1 MAATGEGMRPCL
13 ISYGVTQ
20 DSDIPL
26 LLVDGR
32 EPNGTASE
40 PPVVHHVKEEAP
52 VLTVTVVVG
61 NPKPRSRTR
70 QVAEALVSALVDT
83 TAIDL
88 VVIDLIDIA
97 DRIFTWPEESVAA
110 LNDRVAASD
119 LVVVASPTYKAA
131 YSGLLKS
138 FLDRY
143 SAGALTGVV
152 AVPVMTGAD
161 ATHTLAPETTLR
173 PLLVELGATVP
184 TRAFY
189 FEIPRMG
196 DLDTIAARWATD
208 QAPALAGTSR
218 LTAALLPHLRAEA
231 VTS

>member
-1 MAATGEGMRPCL
+1 MQREPLRTIRDTRP
-13 ISYGVTQ
+13 SMDVPPPTRA
-20 DSDIPL
+20 
-26 LLVDGR
+26 GR
-32 EPNGTASE
+32 EPNGTASAH
-40 PPVVHHVKEEAP
+40 PVVHHVKEEAP

-70 QVAEALVSALVDT
+70 QVAEALVSAMVDS
-83 TAIDL
+83 AEIDL
-88 VVIDLIDIA
+88 VVIDLIEIA

-119 LVVVASPTYKAA
+119 LIVVASPTYKAA

-152 AVPVMTGAD
+152 AIPVMTGAD

-196 DLDTIAARWATD
+196 DLEAIAARWAAE
-208 QAPALAGTSR
+208 QAPALTGTAR
-218 LTAALLPHLRAEA
+218 LSSALRPHLLSEA
-231 VTS
+231 ATS